1 MGRSALF
8 VDAGFLL
15 AWGAARIAGAGA
27 PRLAVGCDYPR
38 VVQLLWGA
46 CVPQAGPS
54 SDLLRI
60 YWYDGAPDQMA
71 TPEQVTIGNLDNVK
85 LRLGR
90 LTPAGQKGVDT
101 LIVLDLTTLAREKA
115 IDTAFLLSGDD
126 DLREAVIVAQHSG
139 VRVVL
144 LGLANIGGTR
154 QSKDLIREADRI
166 VDVTAVVE
174 PCFTHVVTPPYLDG
188 QAFSQALFAAT
199 PAMLPGLTQL
209 KASGARLV
217 IPQPDEQLLKAQV
230 KQALKQ
236 RGWRRADLDPWHMQ
250 EARRAF
256 WDLVP

>member
-1 MGRSALF
+1 
-8 VDAGFLL
+8 
-15 AWGAARIAGAGA
+15 
-27 PRLAVGCDYPR
+27 
-38 VVQLLWGA
+38 
-46 CVPQAGPS
+46 
-54 SDLLRI
+54 
-60 YWYDGAPDQMA
+60 MA
-71 TPEQVTIGNLDNVK
+71 TPEQTAIGNLDNVK
-85 LRLGR
+85 VRLGR

-144 LGLANIGGTR
+144 LGLPNIGGSR
-154 QSKDLIREADRI
+154 QSRDLIREADRI

-174 PCFTHVVTPPYLDG
+174 QCFTHVATPPYLDG

-209 KASGARLV
+209 KARGAPLI
-217 IPQPDEQLLKAQV
+217 IPQPDEQHLEAHLQ
-230 KQALKQ
+230 QALRQ
-236 RGWRRADLDPWHMQ
+236 RGWRRPKPDPWHMQ

-256 WDLVP
+256 WDEVP